1 MVSSPEA
8 AVSALSA
15 SVSSGR
21 IASAADGASVT
32 GASFKRSSAVFPAFS
47 AVSAFSGWSALSEF
61 PVSSVLVGKLP
72 EHPGSL
78 PLAPGTES
86 LLESLSVFPQG
97 LLPPGSGFLLHF
109 LPEPGYQKNHS
120 PGDSPADGVSAV
132 SDEA

>member
-61 PVSSVLVGKLP
+61 PVSSVLS
-72 EHPGSL
+72 E
-78 PLAPGTES
+78 AAGT
-86 LLESLSVFPQG
+86 
-97 LLPPGSGFLLHF
+97 SGFSAAGSWDGVSAGVSVGVSAGAASSGF
-109 LPEPGYQKNHS
+109 WVSPAFSAGAWVSEEPFS
-120 PGDSPADGVSAV
+120 WDSPADGVSAV